1 MTQHNTVNESSSK
14 IEQHQLFLR
23 HSKFT
28 FMGVF
33 ALNNFQSDNLYFS
46 KPVAINLIKLGA
58 PLTLVYACD
67 IGMHTAAMLVAG
79 SFSTEELAAF
89 GFATTL
95 LISTVIALFA
105 LLSAIIPITANL
117 KGAGDL
123 ASELPS
129 LLRSAVVVALLL
141 SVMAVGALKFLA
153 LMLPFISPSSA
164 ISSLVEQYLR
174 ILIWIIPLELL
185 AFAVIAISNGAGRT
199 FWPAAINVVAFLTM
213 LLAIWVFVFGNAGFV
228 EMGSAGIAYSF
239 LFAIL
244 AKCILSVLLLFQS
257 DFQSITFASLTR
269 SLDMPYFRRIFRVG
283 LPIGFNEGSLYLYV
297 ALLVVFIAS
306 MGAEQLAAHNIAHN
320 VFTLSH
326 VFSLGF
332 MGATSILVGQRLGA
346 GDMAGMKSVRST
358 STQVM
363 LLASCPMLLAFLFLG
378 EEIAAAY
385 SIDGATETI
394 WLQICY
400 CLLFLKLLD
409 DVTLAGQ
416 GFLVGIEQTRTV
428 FLGRVAGL
436 WLVAMPMGYLLSSQY
451 NVLGFWIGLAVGTAL
466 TLLWFVRAASIY
478 LARHNPGL
486 VARG

>member
-1 MTQHNTVNESSSK
+1 MQSSVRLFKIDTRLPKISKQEFAALLGFAPVNNCK
-14 IEQHQLFLR
+14 R
-23 HSKFT
+23 
-28 FMGVF
+28 
-33 ALNNFQSDNLYFS
+33 DNLYFS
-46 KPVAINLIKLGA
+46 RPVAINLIKLGA
-58 PLTLVYACD
+58 PLTLLYACD
-67 IGMHTAAMLVAG
+67 IGMHTVAMMVAG

-105 LLSAIIPITANL
+105 LLGAIIPITANL

-123 ASELPS
+123 ASELSS
-129 LLRSAVVVALLL
+129 LLRSALFVALLL
-141 SVMAVGALKFLA
+141 SIMAVVALKL
-153 LMLPFISPSSA
+153 LELLLPVISTSPD

-185 AFAVIAISNGAGRT
+185 AFTVIAISNGAGRT
-199 FWPAAINVVAFLTM
+199 FWPAAINVIAFLTM
-213 LLAIWVFVFGNAGFV
+213 LLAIWLFVYGNGGFV
-228 EMGSAGIAYSF
+228 AMGSAGIAYSF
-239 LFAIL
+239 LAAIL
-244 AKCILSVLLLFQS
+244 AKCLLSVLLLFQS
-257 DFQSITFASLTR
+257 DFQSVTFASLTR
-269 SLDMPYFRRIFRVG
+269 SHDMPYFRRIFRVG

-297 ALLVVFIAS
+297 ALLVVFVAS
-306 MGAEQLAAHNIAHN
+306 MGAEQLAAHNVAHN
-320 VFTLSH
+320 VLFLSH

-332 MGATSILVGQRLGA
+332 MGATSILVGQTWGA
-346 GDMAGMKSVRST
+346 GDMAGMKSVRRT

-363 LLASCPMLLAFLFLG
+363 LLASSPMLLAFLFLG

-385 SIDGATETI
+385 SIDGAAETI

-436 WLVAMPMGYLLSSQY
+436 WLVAMPIGYLLSWQY
-451 NVLGFWIGLAVGTAL
+451 NVLGYWIGLAMGTAL

-478 LARHNPGL
+478 LAQHNPGL
-486 VARG
+486 VVKG

>member
-1 MTQHNTVNESSSK
+1 
-14 IEQHQLFLR
+14 
-23 HSKFT
+23 
-28 FMGVF
+28 MGAVP
-33 ALNNFQSDNLYFS
+33 LNNFQRNNLYFS

-67 IGMHTAAMLVAG
+67 IGMHTVAMMVAG

-129 LLRSAVVVALLL
+129 LLRSALFIALLL
-141 SVMAVGALKFLA
+141 SILAVVALKL
-153 LMLPFISPSSA
+153 LEWLLPAISTSRD

-185 AFAVIAISNGAGRT
+185 AFTVIAISNGAGRT
-199 FWPAAINVVAFLTM
+199 FWPAAINVVAFLAM
-213 LLAIWVFVFGNAGFV
+213 LLAIWLFVYGNAGFIA
-228 EMGSAGIAYSF
+228 MGSAGIAYSF

-244 AKCILSVLLLFQS
+244 TKCILSALLLFQS
-257 DFQSITFASLTR
+257 DFQTITFASFTK
-269 SLDMPYFRRIFRVG
+269 SLDIPYFRRIFRVG

-306 MGAEQLAAHNIAHN
+306 MGAEQLAAHNVAHN

-332 MGATSILVGQRLGA
+332 MGATSILSL
-346 GDMAGMKSVRST
+346 
-358 STQVM
+358 
-363 LLASCPMLLAFLFLG
+363 
-378 EEIAAAY
+378 IH
-385 SIDGATETI
+385 I
-394 WLQICY
+394 
-400 CLLFLKLLD
+400 
-409 DVTLAGQ
+409 
-416 GFLVGIEQTRTV
+416 
-428 FLGRVAGL
+428 
-436 WLVAMPMGYLLSSQY
+436 
-451 NVLGFWIGLAVGTAL
+451 
-466 TLLWFVRAASIY
+466 
-478 LARHNPGL
+478 
-486 VARG
+486 

>member
-1 MTQHNTVNESSSK
+1 M
-14 IEQHQLFLR
+14 
-23 HSKFT
+23 
-28 FMGVF
+28 
-33 ALNNFQSDNLYFS
+33 ALLEVAPINSVKRDNLYFS

-67 IGMHTAAMLVAG
+67 IGMHTVAMMVAG

-129 LLRSAVVVALLL
+129 LLRSSLVLALLL
-141 SVMAVGALKFLA
+141 SIIAVVALKLLE
-153 LMLPFISPSSA
+153 LMLPVISTSPE
-164 ISSLVEQYLR
+164 ILSLVGQYLR

-185 AFAVIAISNGAGRT
+185 AFTVIAISNGAGRT

-213 LLAIWVFVFGNAGFV
+213 LLAIWLFVFGNAGFV
-228 EMGSAGIAYSF
+228 AMGSAGIAYSF
-239 LFAIL
+239 LSAIL
-244 AKCILSVLLLFQS
+244 AKCLLSVLLLFQS
-257 DFQSITFASLTR
+257 DFQSVTFASLIQ
-269 SLDMPYFRRIFRVG
+269 SLNIPYFRRIFRVG

-306 MGAEQLAAHNIAHN
+306 MGAEQLAAHNVAHN

-332 MGATSILVGQRLGA
+332 MGATSILVGQTLGA
-346 GDMAGMKSVRST
+346 GDMVSMKLVRRTST
-358 STQVM
+358 SVM
-363 LLASCPMLLAFLFLG
+363 LAASCPVLLAFLFLG
-378 EEIAAAY
+378 EGIAVAY

-400 CLLFLKLLD
+400 CLLFVKLLD

-428 FLGRVAGL
+428 FFGRFAGL
-436 WLVAMPMGYLLSSQY
+436 WLIAMPAGYLLSAQY
-451 NVLGFWIGLAVGTAL
+451 NVLGYWIGLAMGTAL

-478 LARHNPGL
+478 LAQHNPEL
-486 VARG
+486 MLER

>member
-1 MTQHNTVNESSSK
+1 M
-14 IEQHQLFLR
+14 
-23 HSKFT
+23 
-28 FMGVF
+28 
-33 ALNNFQSDNLYFS
+33 YFS
-46 KPVAINLIKLGA
+46 KSVAINLIKIGA
-58 PLTLVYACD
+58 PLTLGYACD
-67 IGMHTAAMLVAG
+67 IGMPTVAMMVAG

-129 LLRSAVVVALLL
+129 LLRSALVLVLLLSIIAVVALKPLE
-141 SVMAVGALKFLA
+141 
-153 LMLPFISPSSA
+153 LMLPVILTSPD
-164 ISSLVEQYLR
+164 ILSLVDQYLR

-185 AFAVIAISNGAGRT
+185 AFTVIAISNGAGRT

-213 LLAIWVFVFGNAGFV
+213 LLAIWLFVFGNAGFV
-228 EMGSAGIAYSF
+228 AMGSAGIAYSF
-239 LFAIL
+239 LSAIL
-244 AKCILSVLLLFQS
+244 AKCLLSVLLLFQS

-269 SLDMPYFRRIFRVG
+269 SLNIPYFRRIFRAG

-306 MGAEQLAAHNIAHN
+306 MGAEQLAAHNVAHN

-332 MGATSILVGQRLGA
+332 MGATSILVGQTLGA
-346 GDMAGMKSVRST
+346 GDMVGMKLVRRTST
-358 STQVM
+358 SVM
-363 LLASCPMLLAFLFLG
+363 LAASCPVLLAFLFLG
-378 EEIAAAY
+378 EEIAVAF
-385 SIDGATETI
+385 SIHGATTTI

-400 CLLFLKLLD
+400 CLLFVKLLD

-416 GFLVGIEQTRTV
+416 GFLVGVEQTRTV
-428 FLGRVAGL
+428 FFGHLAGL
-436 WLVAMPMGYLLSSQY
+436 WLIAMPVGYLPSAQY
-451 NVLGFWIGLAVGTAL
+451 NVVGYWIGLAMGTAL
-466 TLLWFVRAASIY
+466 ILLWFVRAGSIY
-478 LARHNPGL
+478 LAQHNPEVVLQG
-486 VARG
+486 

>member
-1 MTQHNTVNESSSK
+1 MA
-14 IEQHQLFLR
+14 IFLR
-23 HSKFT
+23 QFQCA
-28 FMGVF
+28 FLGV
-33 ALNNFQSDNLYFS
+33 APLNNFQRNNLYFS

-67 IGMHTAAMLVAG
+67 IGMHTVAMMVAG

-117 KGAGDL
+117 RGAGDL

-129 LLRSAVVVALLL
+129 LLRSALFIALLL
-141 SVMAVGALKFLA
+141 SIFAVVALKL
-153 LMLPFISPSSA
+153 LEWLLPAISTSTD

-185 AFAVIAISNGAGRT
+185 AFTVIAISNGAGRT
-199 FWPAAINVVAFLTM
+199 FWPAAINVVAFLAM
-213 LLAIWVFVFGNAGFV
+213 LLAIWLFVYGNAGFIA
-228 EMGSAGIAYSF
+228 MGSAGIAYSF

-244 AKCILSVLLLFQS
+244 TKCILSALLLFQS
-257 DFQSITFASLTR
+257 DFQTITFASFTK
-269 SLDMPYFRRIFRVG
+269 SLDIPYFRRIFRVG

-306 MGAEQLAAHNIAHN
+306 MGAEQLAAHNVAHN

-332 MGATSILVGQRLGA
+332 MGATSILVGQTLGA
-346 GDMAGMKSVRST
+346 GDMAGMKSVRMT
-358 STQVM
+358 SITVM
-363 LLASCPMLLAFLFLG
+363 LAASCPMLLVFLFLG
-378 EEIAAAY
+378 EEIAVAY
-385 SIDGATETI
+385 SIYGATETI
-394 WLQICY
+394 WLQICS
-400 CLLFLKLLD
+400 CLLFVKLLD

-416 GFLVGIEQTRTV
+416 GFLVGIEHTRTV
-428 FLGRVAGL
+428 FFGRIAGL
-436 WLVAMPMGYLLSSQY
+436 WLVAMPIGFLLSTQY
-451 NVLGFWIGLAVGTAL
+451 NVLGYWIGLAMGTAV
-466 TLLWFVRAASIY
+466 TLLWFVRAVSIY
-478 LARHNPGL
+478 LAQHNPEL
-486 VARG
+486 VVKG